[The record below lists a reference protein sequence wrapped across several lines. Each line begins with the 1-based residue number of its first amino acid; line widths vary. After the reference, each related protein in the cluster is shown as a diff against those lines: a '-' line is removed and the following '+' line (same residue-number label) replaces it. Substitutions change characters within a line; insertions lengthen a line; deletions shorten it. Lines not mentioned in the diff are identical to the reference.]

1 MANIIIGITNV
12 FTPVNLL
19 IMFGGLLAGIVFGAL
34 PGFSA
39 TMGVAVFVPFS
50 YALEPETAL
59 LLLSGVY
66 CGGVYG
72 GSIPAILLG
81 IPGTPASAPTAMEG
95 RPLTRRGES
104 GRALALCTAAS
115 SFGGFMSSLALLF
128 LAPVLAIIALR
139 VGPPEQIMIAVF
151 GLSVV
156 GMLSEGNMVKGL
168 LVGFVA
174 LMLATIGQ
182 DPQVG
187 FPRFT
192 FGNLNLYAGVSLV
205 PILIGIFSLPEVFN
219 MLETEG
225 ENFVEVASTGKMY
238 LKVKDFTKNVV
249 NLIRSTL
256 LGIGV
261 GIIPAAGPDIASFLS
276 YNEAKKASHHKED
289 FGNGSVEGI
298 LASEAANNAVTG
310 GSLIPLL
317 SLGIPGSAPA
327 AIFLGAMYIHGL
339 RPGSQLFTANS
350 DIVYTLLVGFAVI
363 NILMFF
369 AGWLFCKFANFVLEI
384 PKSIL
389 ATMIMILATV
399 GAFAINKSMF
409 DVIQMYIAGVVGYI
423 MIKNDYPVSPVAL
436 ALLLGGMLESAIS
449 QTVVMYPKNILMMFT
464 RPYTIVFSLLVV
476 LSFAWPVISKKLKA
490 RKAANTEK
498 EQV

>member
-1 MANIIIGITNV
+1 MENIIVGLLNV
-12 FTPVNLL
+12 CTPVNLL
-19 IMFGGLLAGIVFGAL
+19 IMAGGLMAGIVFGAL

-50 YALEPETAL
+50 YALDPDSAL

-95 RPLTRRGES
+95 RALTKRGES
-104 GRALALCTAAS
+104 GHALALCTAAS
-115 SFGGFMSSLALLF
+115 SIGGILSSLALLF

-156 GMLSEGNMVKGL
+156 CVLSEGNMLKGL
-168 LVGFVA
+168 LVGFFS
-174 LMLATIGQ
+174 LLLATIGQ

-205 PILIGIFSLPEVFN
+205 PILIGIFSLPEVFK
-219 MLETEG
+219 MLEDSG
-225 ENFVEVASTGKMY
+225 ESFVEVASTGKMY
-238 LKVKDFTKNVV
+238 LKIKDFAKNTV

-256 LGIGV
+256 IGIGI
-261 GIIPAAGPDIASFLS
+261 GIIPAAGPDIASFLA
-276 YNEAKKASHHKED
+276 YNETRKASENKED
-289 FGNGSVEGI
+289 FGNGSIEGI
-298 LASEAANNAVTG
+298 LASESANNAVTG

-339 RPGSQLFTANS
+339 RPGSQLFTANAS
-350 DIVYTLLVGFAVI
+350 IVYTLLVGFAVI
-363 NILMFF
+363 NVLMFF
-369 AGWLFCKFANFVLEI
+369 AGWIFCKFAKIVLVI

-389 ATMIMILATV
+389 ATMIVILATV
-399 GAFAINKSMF
+399 GSFAINKSMF
-409 DVIQMYIAGVVGYI
+409 DVLQMYIAGLVGYI
-423 MIKNDYPVSPVAL
+423 MVKNDYPVSPVAL
-436 ALLLGGMLESAIS
+436 ALLLGGMLETAIS
-449 QTVVMYPKNILMMFT
+449 QTVVMYPNNILMMFL
-464 RPYTIVFSLLVV
+464 RPYTLVFSLLVV
-476 LSFAWPVISKKLKA
+476 LSFAWPFISKKLKA
-490 RKAANTEK
+490 RKNSK
-498 EQV
+498 VK

>member
-1 MANIIIGITNV
+1 MSNILIGLSNV

-19 IMFGGLLAGIVFGAL
+19 LCLGGVFAGIIFGAL

-50 YALEPETAL
+50 YALEPEGAL

-115 SFGGFMSSLALLF
+115 STGGFISALALIF
-128 LAPVLAIIALR
+128 MAPVLAMIALK
-139 VGPPEQIMIAVF
+139 VGPPEQIMIAIF

-156 GMLSEGNMVKGL
+156 CMLAEGNMAKGL

-174 LMLATIGQ
+174 LVLATIGQ

-187 FPRFT
+187 YPRFT
-192 FGNLNLYAGVSLV
+192 FGNLNLYAGVSIV
-205 PILIGIFSLPEVFN
+205 PILIGLFSLPEVIK
-219 MLETEG
+219 MLETDG
-225 ENFVEVASTGKMY
+225 ENFVEVASTGKMT
-238 LKVKDFTKNVV
+238 LKISDFTKNVT
-249 NLIRSTL
+249 NLVRSTL
-256 LGIGV
+256 LGIGI

-276 YNEAKKASHHKED
+276 YNEARKASKHKED

-339 RPGSQLFTANS
+339 RPGSQLFNNNAEV
-350 DIVYTLLVGFAVI
+350 VYTLLVGFAVI

-369 AGWLFCKFANFVLEI
+369 AGLIFCKFANYVLVI

-389 ATMIMILATV
+389 ATMIVILATV
-399 GAFAINKSMF
+399 GAYAINKNMF
-409 DVIQMYIAGVVGYI
+409 EVYQMYIAGIAGYI
-423 MIKNDYPVSPVAL
+423 MDKNDYPVSPVAL
-436 ALLLGGMLESAIS
+436 ALLLGSMLETAIS
-449 QTVVMYPKNILMMFT
+449 QTVVMYPKNILKMFT
-464 RPYTIVFSLLVV
+464 RPFTIVFTMLVV
-476 LSFAWPVISKKLKA
+476 ISFAWPIIKKQFSKKKA
-490 RKAANTEK
+490 
-498 EQV
+498 